1 MRRLTPAP
9 ETPPV
14 VRFDELSEHAPAG
27 MRTFF
32 RIAGRW
38 ELTAEQQRR
47 LLGEPPRSTFYKWRG
62 GDYGGV
68 RADTL
73 ERLSHVFGVYG
84 ALHGLFLDKR
94 QADEWVRWP
103 NDAFAGKSALDH
115 MLGGRVADLYEVRRY
130 AESAAEGLT

>member
-1 MRRLTPAP
+1 MPRLRPTPGMQGI
-9 ETPPV
+9 TS
-14 VRFDELSEHAPAG
+14 FDALSGHAPAG
-27 MRTFF
+27 IRTFF
-32 RIAGRW
+32 RIADRW
-38 ELTAEQQRR
+38 DLTAEQQRR

-73 ERLSHVFGVYG
+73 ERLSHLFGVYG

-115 MLGGRVADLYEVRRY
+115 MLGGRVADLYDVRRY
-130 AESAAEGLT
+130 AEAAAEGLT